1 MNFDPMITLHRL
13 VMRQFEGVTLYNSDC
28 LEMLNVECDAVITD
42 PPYGIR
48 HSSSHGASWAD
59 TEIEN
64 DHSMEARDAV
74 WNYHRDKPRAMFGS
88 WKQPAPPECRGV
100 LVYDKGD
107 AGSGDLSFP
116 WKPSW
121 EEIYVAGKGW
131 AGKRDRAILQ
141 GPQMTTWETGAGH
154 DGKNGR
160 LHPHEKPVWVMARLI
175 EKLPANFVILD
186 PFMGSG
192 TTIIACL
199 RLGRKCV
206 GIEKDPKHYATAVER
221 IGRELQQGVLLPHND
236 GTQRPGDAEAT
247 NETRATPPGSL
258 E

>member
-1 MNFDPMITLHRL
+1 MSTTDTLPPATTAEAESGGGVVLQRL
-13 VMRQFEGVTLYNSDC
+13 VRGHWWCELHLGDALEIAPRLNTLMEISGVIS
-28 LEMLNVECDAVITD
+28 D

-59 TEIEN
+59 TEIHN
-64 DHSMEARDAV
+64 DHSTAVRDTI
-74 WNYHRDKPRAMFGS
+74 WEMFKDKPRAMCGS
-88 WKQPAPPECRGV
+88 WKQPPPTGCRGV

-121 EEIYVAGKGW
+121 EEIYVAGQGW
-131 AGKRDRAILQ
+131 SGRRDRGILT

-160 LHPHEKPVWVMARLI
+160 MHPHEKPVWLMARLI
-175 EKLPANFVILD
+175 EKLPTAAIILD

-192 TTIIACL
+192 TTGVACL
-199 RLGRKCV
+199 RLGV
-206 GIEKDPKHYATAVER
+206 NFIGIESDPQHFATAFARLER
-221 IGRELQQGVLLPHND
+221 EANQGALL
-236 GTQRPGDAEAT
+236 
-247 NETRATPPGSL
+247 
-258 E
+258 